1 MKLLNKI
8 LLATDFSKSSEN
20 VTKMAIK
27 LAKKFDAKIVLLHV
41 LPNEADIDS
50 IRELLNLAVK
60 TKFDQIK
67 ENIKTAGLP
76 NPEFLLKFGSV
87 FDEIIRIAD
96 YKNADV
102 ILMGSGKNIGDSS
115 NKLSTT
121 TGKVIQRTS
130 KPVWVVKAG
139 DQLNIKKILCPVDFS
154 EPSKR
159 ALDNAI
165 HLARRFDAQ
174 VNVMSVFEPIDVHTE
189 ELDFICYQNDELLKE
204 YFDNF
209 NDFLEGFNLKNIN
222 VKKTNK
228 SGVPYANILI
238 TINKYKPDLLVM
250 GTTGKTGLSKILI
263 GSVTEKVTRENTCSF
278 ITTKSKSLI
287 ELNVEFKIQDIKH
300 HCNAGKQLLED
311 GYLDEAIEQFH
322 ICLKINNM
330 HIPTL
335 MGLEKTYEIM
345 GDESKS
351 KMFRTLASE
360 VLNHLYDSNVEKQIR
375 KHYTV

>member
-27 LAKKFDAKIVLLHV
+27 LAKKFDVKIVVLHV

-50 IRELLNLAVK
+50 IRNLLNLAVK

-76 NPEFLLKFGSV
+76 TPEFLLKFGSV

-96 YKNADV
+96 YKNANV

-222 VKKTNK
+222 IKKTNK

-263 GSVTEKVTRENTCSF
+263 GSVTEKVTRENPCSF
-278 ITTKSKSLI
+278 IATKSKSLI
-287 ELNVEFKIQDIKH
+287 ELNIESKIRDIEH
-300 HCNAGKQLLED
+300 HCNAGKQMLDD
-311 GYLDEAIEQFH
+311 GYLDEAIDQFH

-335 MGLEKTYEIM
+335 MGLEKTYGIM

-351 KMFRTLASE
+351 KMFRILASE